1 MVNLPTVQAHN
12 ATLSLT
18 SGLIAVFVGGTS
30 GIALSTALAFAR
42 QTASPKIY
50 LIGRSQSA
58 ADAAITSMKA
68 INSSAQATFLQ
79 SDISLLKN
87 VDSVCGEIAARERKV
102 NLLFMTP
109 GYITLKGRDE
119 TAEGLDRKF
128 VLHYYARMRFIT
140 QLLPL
145 LNAGAHDNGRLS
157 RVVSVLDPMVSVR
170 AGGSGTLDFTDLSL
184 KHTFSLRKCGWH
196 ASLMGDFFL
205 ESMAGNYPHTSFV
218 HAYPSGVATG
228 VLRELP
234 AGRALSAI
242 LTPLLRP
249 FMVPLEESGE
259 RHLFA
264 ATSGR
269 FPPKAEGGEATEGDV
284 AVGSDGTR
292 GSGCYWVSWDGE
304 VFPPNKKL
312 ETTRAQGAAEKVV
325 QHTEEVFKQHTKQSQ
340 YQVMTVACSL
350 SQKPQFLSSYTLPPT
365 STSPPT
371 CLSLYAI
378 ASCKLSSLEITGNS
392 FISTFHRVFSCCL
405 TVWELG

>member
-1 MVNLPTVQAHN
+1 MVNLQAVQAHN
-12 ATLSLT
+12 ATLKSLT
-18 SGLIAVFVGGTS
+18 SGLVAVFVGGTS
-30 GIALSTALAFAR
+30 GIALSTALALTR
-42 QTASPKIY
+42 HTPSPKIY

-58 ADAAITSMKA
+58 ADAAIASMKT
-68 INSSAQATFLQ
+68 INSSAQPTFLQ
-79 SDISLLKN
+79 TDISLLKN
-87 VDSVCGEIAARERKV
+87 VDSVCAEIAAREEKV

-109 GYITLKGRDE
+109 GYMTLKGRDE

-140 QLLPL
+140 NLLPL
-145 LNAGAHDNGRLS
+145 LNAAAQDSSSVNGNARPLS

-170 AGGSGTLDFTDLSL
+170 AGGSGTLDYSDLSL
-184 KHTFSLRKCGWH
+184 KHSFSLKKCGWH

-205 ESMAGNYPHTSFV
+205 ESMAQQNPHTSFV
-218 HAYPSGVATG
+218 HAYPSGVSTG

-234 AGRALSAI
+234 AGRVLSAV

-269 FPPKAEGGEATEGDV
+269 YPPKAEAEHMEGDI
-284 AVGSDGTR
+284 AVGSDGTK

-312 ETTRAQGAAEKVV
+312 ERTREQGAAEKVV
-325 QHTEEVFKQHTKQSQ
+325 QHTEEVFKKVCEEGKT
-340 YQVMTVACSL
+340 Y
-350 SQKPQFLSSYTLPPT
+350 P
-365 STSPPT
+365 
-371 CLSLYAI
+371 
-378 ASCKLSSLEITGNS
+378 
-392 FISTFHRVFSCCL
+392 
-405 TVWELG
+405 